1 MRLPANGSQGADT
14 MASKNP
20 NKPKPSL
27 DIFMILGNILVD
39 KDERVYENH
48 VQNELFQS
56 VFSTFMIVR
65 YLSMNSNPN
74 VRAVALEHLGT
85 LEKMADKPELVYK
98 LLLKVVPKTY
108 NRFTPYIKSGF
119 PRAN

>member
-1 MRLPANGSQGADT
+1 MGYNYKAKKDSD
-14 MASKNP
+14 
-20 NKPKPSL
+20 KPKPSL

-39 KDERVYENH
+39 KDENLYENH
-48 VQNELFQS
+48 IQNELFQS
-56 VFSTFMIVR
+56 VFSSFIVCR

-85 LEKMADKPELVYK
+85 IEKMADKPELVYK

>member
-1 MRLPANGSQGADT
+1 
-14 MASKNP
+14 MAFKKSKDDGT
-20 NKPKPSL
+20 KPSL

-39 KDERVYENH
+39 KDERLYELH
-48 VQNELFQS
+48 ISNELFPS
-56 VFSTFMIVR
+56 VFSTFMVLR

-74 VRAVALEHLGT
+74 VRKIALDHLNV
-85 LEKMADKPELVYK
+85 LEWMTEKPEIVYK
-98 LLLKVVPKTY
+98 LLMKVVPKTY

>member
-1 MRLPANGSQGADT
+1 
-14 MASKNP
+14 MAYKKDGRKSES
-20 NKPKPSL
+20 PKPTL

-39 KDERVYENH
+39 KDEKVYESH
-48 VQNELFQS
+48 VQNELFPS

>member
-1 MRLPANGSQGADT
+1 

-20 NKPKPSL
+20 DKPKPSL

-39 KDERVYENH
+39 KDKRMYESH
-48 VQNELFQS
+48 VQNELFPS
-56 VFSTFMIVR
+56 AFSTFMVVR

-74 VRAVALEHLGT
+74 VRKIAIDNLAT
-85 LEKMADKPELVYK
+85 LEKISDHPELVYK
-98 LLLKVVPKTY
+98 LLMKIVPKTF

>member
-1 MRLPANGSQGADT
+1 MAFKEKSKTSDDT
-14 MASKNP
+14 
-20 NKPKPSL
+20 KPSL

-39 KDERVYENH
+39 KDASLYNLH
-48 VQNELFQS
+48 VSNELFPS

-74 VRAVALEHLGT
+74 VRKVALDNLTT
-85 LEKMADKPELVYK
+85 LESMSDKPELVYK
-98 LLLKVVPKTY
+98 LLLKIVPKTF

-119 PRAN
+119 PHANGK